1 MSVRNAHS
9 MARLSVAAQGQ
20 HKVHE
25 AQLKHLGLD
34 LDVIRVSCT
43 ARRLLALPPQV
54 SQVGSA
60 ALVEREAVTFPLDHA
75 FGFELAD
82 VVREQSRC
90 SASADALTVA
100 CFLDRDQEADLAMS
114 DDQRRRS

>member
-1 MSVRNAHS
+1 MASMRVTAHQRALLLCDPDLQQFGICLGMRGMSRSAS
-9 MARLSVAAQGQ
+9 
-20 HKVHE
+20 
-25 AQLKHLGLD
+25 
-34 LDVIRVSCT
+34 
-43 ARRLLALPPQV
+43 RLLPLTPQV
-54 SQVGSA
+54 SQVGRGSGRA
-60 ALVEREAVTFPLDHA
+60 GAVTLPLDHA

>member
-1 MSVRNAHS
+1 MRHMVRLRRFALPRRIFSPAQPFVNDQPVIAH
-9 MARLSVAAQGQ
+9 RAA
-20 HKVHE
+20 
-25 AQLKHLGLD
+25 
-34 LDVIRVSCT
+34 
-43 ARRLLALPPQV
+43 ARRSCRL
-54 SQVGSA
+54 SQVGNA
-60 ALVEREAVTFPLDHA
+60 ALIEREAAALPLDHA